1 MFRQVLVIEIDL
13 YPMLHTVLFQSL
25 EIVLLFELFRFRELL
40 GVADLLD
47 HLPDSLLYAFDGL
60 F

>member
-25 EIVLLFELFRFRELL
+25 EIVLLFELFRFREQL

-47 HLPDSLLYAFDGL
+47 HLPDSFLYAFDGL

>member
-13 YPMLHTVLFQSL
+13 YPMLHTVLLQSL
-25 EIVLLFELFRFRELL
+25 EIVLLFELFRFWELL
-40 GVADLLD
+40 GMADLLD